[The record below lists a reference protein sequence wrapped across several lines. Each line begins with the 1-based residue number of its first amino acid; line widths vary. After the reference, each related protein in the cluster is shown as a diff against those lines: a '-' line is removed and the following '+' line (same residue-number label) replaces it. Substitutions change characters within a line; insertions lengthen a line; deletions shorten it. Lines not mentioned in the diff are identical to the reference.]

1 MKAVKWLVVYD
12 TENNLFIHIMSDRVK
27 VSYHTTENIL
37 TVIKDSEV
45 CNSLVITDITMYHRK
60 LQEYYQDAQLLKQFT

>member
-1 MKAVKWLVVYD
+1 MKALTWSIIYD
-12 TENNLFIHIMSDRVK
+12 TETNLIVHVMSDRVK

-45 CNSLVITDITMYHRK
+45 CNSLVITDIAMYHRK

>member
-1 MKAVKWLVVYD
+1 MKALTWSIIYD
-12 TENNLFIHIMSDRVK
+12 TETNLIIHIMSDRIK

-45 CNSLVITDITMYHRK
+45 CNSLVITDIAMYHRK
-60 LQEYYQDAQLLKQFT
+60 LQEYHQDAQLLKQFT